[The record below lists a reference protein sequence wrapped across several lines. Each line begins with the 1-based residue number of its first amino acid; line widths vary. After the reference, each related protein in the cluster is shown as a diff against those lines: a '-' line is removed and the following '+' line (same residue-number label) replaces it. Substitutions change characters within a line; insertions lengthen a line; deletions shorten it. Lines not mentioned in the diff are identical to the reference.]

1 MRAAVS
7 RAACIVGRDCADA
20 IARADPNRGPL
31 IEKNTGQQGNAMTET
46 AKSTGESTASSPTDQ
61 VADKSLVGSGYAK
74 YVLVVLTIVYVFNFV
89 DRQII
94 SILAEDIKADL
105 NVTDADLGI
114 LYGTVF
120 AVFYALFG
128 IPLGRLADVW
138 MRKTMISIGLA
149 FWSVMTALSGTAKTF
164 GALLGYRIGVGVG
177 EASASP
183 AAFSMLADYFNPKQ
197 RATVMAIYS
206 SGVYIGGGIG
216 LAIGGVVLDTW
227 HRWFPDPA
235 TAPFGLKGW
244 QMAFLL
250 VGIPGVLMAIWVK
263 TLKEPLRGMS
273 EGLTVKPEPHPFKV
287 TGRELMGVLPVLNF
301 FNLFLNKASGKV
313 IATNLIALAAI
324 AVCGWLLNQIMPNPV
339 QWIAMGIGVY
349 CTFTW
354 TQQLVIRSPLVFDAI
369 FRNRTVMLTCIAFPC
384 IGFVGYGSNFFAIP
398 YLLRA
403 HEVSHSEIGTVI
415 GLTAAVGA
423 WLGISLGGY
432 MADKLKERWE
442 YGRLLVGLF
451 SIVATI
457 PFAAGVY
464 FSTSLTVVYV
474 CNFFAM
480 FFSPMYIG
488 PATST
493 VNDLVPPQMRG
504 TASAIYL
511 MMMTFIGLAM
521 GPFMMG
527 QISTAYAK
535 TGMAVGP
542 ALRLGVAW
550 GYSMLLVAFV
560 LIIAACF
567 SIQRDKARAAAL
579 AAATAG
585 TAGPIRATGH

>member
-1 MRAAVS
+1 MSESKAAS
-7 RAACIVGRDCADA
+7 QAAS
-20 IARADPNRGPL
+20 P
-31 IEKNTGQQGNAMTET
+31 
-46 AKSTGESTASSPTDQ
+46 ASNSDF
-61 VADKSLVGSGYAK
+61 ADKSQVGSGYAK

-94 SILAEDIKADL
+94 SILAEDIKRDL
-105 NVTDADLGI
+105 KITDADLGI

-138 MRKTMISIGLA
+138 MRRTMISIGLA
-149 FWSVMTALSGTAKTF
+149 FWSVMTALSGTAKSF
-164 GALLGYRIGVGVG
+164 GALLGYRIGVGMG

-227 HRWFPDPA
+227 HAWFPDTA

-250 VGIPGVLMAIWVK
+250 VGIPGILMAIWVK
-263 TLKEPLRGMS
+263 TLREPIRGMS
-273 EGLTVKPEPHPFKV
+273 EGITIKSEAQPFKMA
-287 TGRELMGVLPVLNF
+287 GRELMGVFPVLNF
-301 FNLFLNKASGKV
+301 INLILNKATPKI
-313 IATNLIALAAI
+313 IAINLMTLALVVAA
-324 AVCGWLLNQIMPNPV
+324 AWGLHQVFPNVV
-339 QWIAMGIGVY
+339 QWVAMAIGVY

-354 TQQLVIRSPLVFDAI
+354 AQALTLRSPDVFTAI
-369 FRNRTVMLTCIAFPC
+369 FRNRTVMIACIAFPS

-403 HEVSHSEIGTVI
+403 HNVSHSEIGTVI

-423 WLGISLGGY
+423 WLGISIGG
-432 MADKLKERWE
+432 MLADKLKQRWAH
-442 YGRLLVGLF
+442 GRLLVGLLC
-451 SIVATI
+451 IVMTL
-457 PFAAGVY
+457 PFAYGVY
-464 FSTSLTVVYV
+464 FATELSVVYI
-474 CNFFAM
+474 CNFFVM

-504 TASAIYL
+504 TVSAVYL

-521 GPFMMG
+521 GPFTMG

-535 TGMAVGP
+535 AGMAVGP
-542 ALRLGVAW
+542 ALRTGVAW
-550 GYSMLLVAFV
+550 GYTMLFVAAI

-567 SIQRDKARAAAL
+567 TIKRDEARKTWTGGAAH
-579 AAATAG
+579 
-585 TAGPIRATGH
+585 GH

>member
-1 MRAAVS
+1 MTDTVTDASEPQAAS
-7 RAACIVGRDCADA
+7 RKTRFADHTYVG
-20 IARADPNRGPL
+20 
-31 IEKNTGQQGNAMTET
+31 T
-46 AKSTGESTASSPTDQ
+46 
-61 VADKSLVGSGYAK
+61 GYAK
-74 YVLVVLTIVYVFNFV
+74 YVLIVLTIVYVFNFV

-94 SILAEDIKADL
+94 SILAEEIKADL
-105 NVTDADLGI
+105 KVTDADLGI

-138 MRKTMISIGLA
+138 LRKSMISIGLA
-149 FWSVMTALSGTAKTF
+149 FWSIMTALSGTARTF
-164 GALLGYRIGVGVG
+164 GTLLGYRIGVGVG

-183 AAFSMLADYFNPKQ
+183 AAFSMLADYFSPKQ

-227 HRWFPDPA
+227 HSWFPDPA
-235 TAPFGLKGW
+235 SAPFGLKGW

-250 VGIPGVLMAIWVK
+250 VGIPGILMALWVH
-263 TLKEPLRGMS
+263 TLREPIRGMS
-273 EGLTVKPEPHPFKV
+273 EGLTVKEEPHPFAV
-287 TGRELMGVLPVLNF
+287 TWRELMGVLPVLNF
-301 FNLFLNKASGKV
+301 FNLIVNKASPKTLAINIVAAIVV
-313 IATNLIALAAI
+313 IAGCL
-324 AVCGWLLNQIMPNPV
+324 GMHQIMPSPV
-339 QWIAMGIGVY
+339 QWIAMGVGVY

-354 TQQLVIRSPLVFDAI
+354 AQALALRSPLVFEAI
-369 FRNRTVMLTCIAFPC
+369 FKNRTVILASVAFPC
-384 IGFVGYGSNFFAIP
+384 IGFVGYGSNFFAVP

-415 GLTAAVGA
+415 GLTAAFGA
-423 WLGISLGGY
+423 WLGISVGGY
-432 MADKLKERWE
+432 LADRLKQRWE
-442 YGRLLVGLF
+442 HGRLLVGMLC
-451 SIVATI
+451 IVMTL

-464 FSTSLTVVYV
+464 FSSSLSVVYV
-474 CNFFAM
+474 CNFLVM

-488 PATST
+488 PAMST

-521 GPFMMG
+521 GPFTMG

-535 TGMAVGP
+535 SGMNVAE
-542 ALRLGVAW
+542 ALRLGVCW
-550 GYSMLLVAFV
+550 GYLMLAVAFV
-560 LIIAACF
+560 LIVVACF
-567 SIQRDKARAAAL
+567 TIRGDKQKAAAL
-579 AAATAG
+579 AAAAP
-585 TAGPIRATGH
+585 AGPVRAAVH

>member
-1 MRAAVS
+1 
-7 RAACIVGRDCADA
+7 
-20 IARADPNRGPL
+20 
-31 IEKNTGQQGNAMTET
+31 MTES
-46 AKSTGESTASSPTDQ
+46 ASASSAASASSPAAGD
-61 VADKSLVGSGYAK
+61 VADKSLVGGAYAK

-94 SILAEDIKADL
+94 SILAEEIKADL
-105 NVTDADLGI
+105 KVTDADLGI

-138 MRKTMISIGLA
+138 MRRTMISIGLA
-149 FWSVMTALSGTAKTF
+149 FWSVMTALSGTARSF

-183 AAFSMLADYFNPKQ
+183 AAFSILADYFNPKQ

-216 LAIGGVVLDTW
+216 LAIGGIVLDTW
-227 HRWFPDPA
+227 HAWFPDH
-235 TAPFGLKGW
+235 TQAPFGLKGW

-250 VGIPGVLMAIWVK
+250 VGIPGLLMALWVK
-263 TLKEPLRGMS
+263 TLREPLRGMS
-273 EGLTVKPEPHPFKV
+273 EGLVVKPEPNPFAV

-301 FNLFLNKASGKV
+301 FNLILNKASGKV
-313 IATNLIALAAI
+313 IATNLVVLALI
-324 AVCGWLLNQIMPNPV
+324 VLCGLGLNQLMPSPV

-354 TQQLVIRSPLVFDAI
+354 AQQLVIRSPLVFDAI
-369 FRNRTVMLTCIAFPC
+369 FRNRTVMLTCVAFPC

-403 HEVSHSEIGTVI
+403 HEVSHSELGTAI

-432 MADKLKERWE
+432 MADKLKARWE
-442 YGRLLVGLF
+442 HGRLLVGLF
-451 SIVATI
+451 CIIMTL
-457 PFAAGVY
+457 PFVAGVY
-464 FSTSLTVVYV
+464 LSTSLTVVYV

-521 GPFMMG
+521 GPFTMG

-535 TGMAVGP
+535 AGVAVGP

-550 GYSMLLVAFV
+550 GYLMLAVAFV

-567 SIQRDKARAAAL
+567 SIRNDKQKAMAL
-579 AAATAG
+579 AAATA
-585 TAGPIRATGH
+585 AARA

>member
-1 MRAAVS
+1 M
-7 RAACIVGRDCADA
+7 
-20 IARADPNRGPL
+20 
-31 IEKNTGQQGNAMTET
+31 
-46 AKSTGESTASSPTDQ
+46 
-61 VADKSLVGSGYAK
+61 ADKSLVGSRYAK

-105 NVTDADLGI
+105 GVTDADLGI

-138 MRKTMISIGLA
+138 MRKSMISIGLA
-149 FWSVMTALSGTAKTF
+149 FWSVMTALSGTARSF

-216 LAIGGVVLDTW
+216 LAIGGIVLDTW
-227 HRWFPDPA
+227 HGWFPDHT

-250 VGIPGVLMAIWVK
+250 VGIPGLLMALWVR
-263 TLKEPLRGMS
+263 TLREPIRGMS
-273 EGLTVKPEPHPFKV
+273 EGLTVKSEPHPFAMA
-287 TGRELMGVLPVLNF
+287 GRELMGVLPILNF
-301 FNLFLNKASGKV
+301 INLILNQASGKA
-313 IATNLIALAAI
+313 IAANLVALAAVV
-324 AVCGWLLNQIMPNPV
+324 AGGWGLNRWLPSPV
-339 QWIAMGIGVY
+339 QWIAMGVGIY

-354 TQQLVIRSPLVFDAI
+354 AQALVIRSPAVFDAI
-369 FRNRTVMLTCIAFPC
+369 FRNRTVMLTCVAFPC

-423 WLGISLGGY
+423 WLGISMGGY
-432 MADKLKERWE
+432 LADKLKARWE
-442 YGRLLVGLF
+442 HGRLLVGLLC
-451 SIVATI
+451 IVMTL

-464 FSTSLTVVYV
+464 FATSLAIVYV
-474 CNFFAM
+474 CNFFVM

-504 TASAIYL
+504 TVSAIYL

-521 GPFMMG
+521 GPFTMG

-550 GYSMLLVAFV
+550 GYLMLLVAFV
-560 LIIAACF
+560 LIIVACF
-567 SIQRDKARAAAL
+567 SIHRDQRKAAAI
-579 AAATAG
+579 AG
-585 TAGPIRATGH
+585 GAQFAH

>member
-1 MRAAVS
+1 MIPTQSDSTQAETTP
-7 RAACIVGRDCADA
+7 GD
-20 IARADPNRGPL
+20 N
-31 IEKNTGQQGNAMTET
+31 NA
-46 AKSTGESTASSPTDQ
+46 PTPAPPGF
-61 VADKSLVGSGYAK
+61 ADKSYVGSGYAK

-105 NVTDADLGI
+105 HITDADLGI

-138 MRKTMISIGLA
+138 MRKSMISIGLA
-149 FWSVMTALSGTAKTF
+149 FWSLMTALSGTAKTF
-164 GALLGYRIGVGVG
+164 GSLLGYRIGVGVG

-227 HRWFPDPA
+227 HAWFPDHT

-250 VGIPGVLMAIWVK
+250 VGIPGILMAVWVR

-273 EGLTVKPEPHPFKV
+273 EGLNPKSEPHPFRLMW
-287 TGRELMGVLPVLNF
+287 RELMGVLPVLNF
-301 FNLFLNKASGKV
+301 INLVLNKAGAKV
-313 IATNLIALAAI
+313 LIANLIALGLIAA
-324 AVCGWLLNQIMPNPV
+324 AAFGLHQLMPNKV
-339 QWIAMGIGVY
+339 QWLAMGIGVY

-354 TQQLVIRSPLVFDAI
+354 TQALVIRSPEVFNAI
-369 FRNRTVMLTCIAFPC
+369 FKNRTVMLTCIAFPC

-403 HEVSHSEIGTVI
+403 HNVSHAEIGTVI
-415 GLTAAVGA
+415 GLGAAIGA
-423 WLGISLGGY
+423 WLGISVGGFL
-432 MADKLKERWE
+432 ADKLKERWE

-451 SIVATI
+451 SIVMTL
-457 PFAAGVY
+457 PFAYGVY
-464 FSTSLTVVYV
+464 FATDLKWVYI
-474 CNFFAM
+474 CNVLVM

-504 TASAIYL
+504 TVSAIYL

-521 GPFMMG
+521 GPFVMG
-527 QISTAYAK
+527 QISTAYAMS
-535 TGMAVGP
+535 GVAVGP
-542 ALRLGVAW
+542 ALRSGVAW
-550 GYSMLLVAFV
+550 GYLMLAVAFV
-560 LIIAACF
+560 LIVVACF
-567 SIQRDKARAAAL
+567 TIQRDKKRAA
-579 AAATAG
+579 
-585 TAGPIRATGH
+585 

>member
-1 MRAAVS
+1 MNEPQKTNESTSAPSTGTSGPSAPS
-7 RAACIVGRDCADA
+7 ANFADA
-20 IARADPNRGPL
+20 
-31 IEKNTGQQGNAMTET
+31 
-46 AKSTGESTASSPTDQ
+46 ST
-61 VADKSLVGSGYAK
+61 VGTGYAK

-94 SILAEDIKADL
+94 SILAEEIKADL

-138 MRKTMISIGLA
+138 MRKSMISIGLA
-149 FWSVMTALSGTAKTF
+149 FWSVMTALSGTARTF
-164 GALLGYRIGVGVG
+164 GTLLGYRIGVGVG

-206 SGVYIGGGIG
+206 SGVYIGGGVG

-227 HRWFPDPA
+227 HHWFPDPS
-235 TAPFGLKGW
+235 TSPFGLKGW

-250 VGIPGVLMAIWVK
+250 VGIPGILMALWVK
-263 TLKEPLRGMS
+263 TLREPIRGMS
-273 EGLTVKPEPHPFKV
+273 EGRVVPSESHPFKMA
-287 TGRELMGVLPVLNF
+287 GRELMGVFPGLNLI
-301 FNLFLNKASGKV
+301 NLVIHKAGAKAIAINLVALAGV
-313 IATNLIALAAI
+313 IAGAWGLHQLF
-324 AVCGWLLNQIMPNPV
+324 PNVV
-339 QWIAMGIGVY
+339 QWTAMAIGVY
-349 CTFTW
+349 SVFTW
-354 TQQLVIRSPLVFDAI
+354 AQALVVRSPEVFKAI
-369 FRNRTVMLTCIAFPC
+369 FKNRTVMLTCIAFPC

-403 HEVSHSEIGTVI
+403 HNVSHAEIGTVI

-423 WLGISLGGY
+423 WMGISVGGVL
-432 MADKLKERWE
+432 ADKLKERWAH
-442 YGRLLVGLF
+442 GRLLVGLIC
-451 SIVATI
+451 IVMTL
-457 PFAAGVY
+457 PFAYGVY
-464 FSTSLTVVYV
+464 FSTSLSWVYV
-474 CNFFAM
+474 FNFFAM

-504 TASAIYL
+504 TVSAVYL

-521 GPFMMG
+521 GPFTMG
-527 QISTAYAK
+527 QISTVYAK
-535 TGMAVGP
+535 AGMAVGP
-542 ALRLGVAW
+542 ALRLGVMW
-550 GYSMLLVAFV
+550 GYLMMAVAFA
-560 LIIAACF
+560 LIVFACF
-567 SIQRDKARAAAL
+567 TINRDQKKPA
-579 AAATAG
+579 
-585 TAGPIRATGH
+585 

>member
-1 MRAAVS
+1 
-7 RAACIVGRDCADA
+7 
-20 IARADPNRGPL
+20 
-31 IEKNTGQQGNAMTET
+31 MTET
-46 AKSTGESTASSPTDQ
+46 ENTAATKSGAAPATPSSGF
-61 VADKSLVGSGYAK
+61 ADKSFVDSRYST

-94 SILAEDIKADL
+94 SILAEDLKADL
-105 NVTDADLGI
+105 KITDADLGI

-138 MRKTMISIGLA
+138 MRRSMISIGLA
-149 FWSVMTALSGTAKTF
+149 FWSVMTAMSGTVRTF

-177 EASASP
+177 EASATP
-183 AAFSMLADYFNPKQ
+183 AAFSMLSDYFNPKK
-197 RATVMAIYS
+197 RATVLAIYS

-227 HRWFPDPA
+227 HHWYPDST
-235 TAPFGLKGW
+235 TAPFALKGW

-250 VGIPGVLMAIWVK
+250 VGIPGLLMAIWVK
-263 TLKEPLRGMS
+263 TLREPIRGMS
-273 EGLTVKPEPHPFKV
+273 EGLTMRHEPHPFRMV
-287 TGRELMGVLPVLNF
+287 GRELMGVLPVLNF
-301 FNLFLNKASGKV
+301 INLVINKASAKVLAINVAFLGAV
-313 IATNLIALAAI
+313 IA
-324 AVCGWLLNQIMPNPV
+324 CGWGLHQVMPNRI

-354 TQQLVIRSPLVFDAI
+354 TQALIIRSPEVFTAI
-369 FRNRTVMLTCIAFPC
+369 FKNPTVMLTCIAFPC

-403 HEVSHSEIGTVI
+403 HNVSHAEIGTVI

-423 WLGISLGGY
+423 WMGISVGGIV
-432 MADKLKERWE
+432 ADKLKAKWE
-442 YGRLLVGLF
+442 HGRLLVGLF
-451 SIVATI
+451 CIVMTL

-464 FSTSLTVVYV
+464 FSPTLPMVYV
-474 CNFFAM
+474 FNFLVM

-493 VNDLVPPQMRG
+493 VNDLVPPHMRG
-504 TASAIYL
+504 TVSAIYL

-521 GPFMMG
+521 GPFTMG

-535 TGMAVGP
+535 SGVAVGP
-542 ALRLGVAW
+542 ALRMGVAW
-550 GYSMLLVAFV
+550 GYSMLVVAFV
-560 LIIAACF
+560 LIVIACF
-567 SIQRDKARAAAL
+567 TIRRDKAKVAAAL
-579 AAATAG
+579 AAARG
-585 TAGPIRATGH
+585 

>member
-1 MRAAVS
+1 MQTAF
-7 RAACIVGRDCADA
+7 
-20 IARADPNRGPL
+20 ARAYSCLVIEPHAAAKNNAVANRR
-31 IEKNTGQQGNAMTET
+31 GQSNEDVGGYMNDSADRVLESDVAAQP
-46 AKSTGESTASSPTDQ
+46 AKRF
-61 VADKSLVGSGYAK
+61 ADKSMVGSGYAK

-94 SILAEDIKADL
+94 SILAEEIKADL
-105 NVTDADLGI
+105 KVTDADLGI

-138 MRKTMISIGLA
+138 MRTTMISIGLA
-149 FWSVMTALSGTAKTF
+149 FWSLMTALSGTARSF
-164 GALLGYRIGVGVG
+164 GTLLGYRIGVGVG

-183 AAFSMLADYFNPKQ
+183 AAFSILADYFNPKQ

-227 HRWFPDPA
+227 QHWFPDPA
-235 TAPFGLKGW
+235 QAPFGMKGW
-244 QMAFLL
+244 HMAFLL
-250 VGIPGVLMAIWVK
+250 VGIPGLLMALWVR
-263 TLKEPLRGMS
+263 TLREPLRGMS
-273 EGLTVKPEPHPFKV
+273 EGLAVKTEPRPFAV

-301 FNLFLNKASGKV
+301 LNLILNKASPKT
-313 IATNLIALAAI
+313 IATNLIGLAAI
-324 AVCGWLLNQIMPNPV
+324 VAIAWTLNRWMPSPV
-339 QWIAMGIGVY
+339 QWIAMGVGVY

-354 TQQLVIRSPLVFDAI
+354 AQSLALRSPVVFAAI
-369 FRNRTVMLTCIAFPC
+369 FKNRTVMLTCVAFPC
-384 IGFVGYGSNFFAIP
+384 IGFVGYGSNFFAVP

-403 HEVSHSEIGTVI
+403 HEVSHAELGTVI
-415 GLTAAVGA
+415 GLTAASGA
-423 WLGISLGGY
+423 WLGISAGGIL
-432 MADKLKERWE
+432 ADKLKERWE
-442 YGRLLVGLF
+442 HGRLLVGLLC
-451 SIVATI
+451 IVMTL
-457 PFAAGVY
+457 PFAAAVY
-464 FSTSLTVVYV
+464 FSTSLTVVYI
-474 CNFFAM
+474 CNFLVM

-504 TASAIYL
+504 TVSAVYL

-521 GPFMMG
+521 GPFTMG

-550 GYSMLLVAFV
+550 GYSMLLVAFI
-560 LIIAACF
+560 LIVIACF
-567 SIQRDKARAAAL
+567 SIRRDKQRAAAL
-579 AAATAG
+579 AAAAP
-585 TAGPIRATGH
+585 AMAH

>member
-1 MRAAVS
+1 MSEIANSTLESDASAARAAH
-7 RAACIVGRDCADA
+7 
-20 IARADPNRGPL
+20 
-31 IEKNTGQQGNAMTET
+31 
-46 AKSTGESTASSPTDQ
+46 
-61 VADKSLVGSGYAK
+61 VADKSMVGSGYAK

-94 SILAEDIKADL
+94 SILAEEIKADL
-105 NVTDADLGI
+105 KVTDADLGI

-138 MRKTMISIGLA
+138 MRTTMISVGLA
-149 FWSVMTALSGTAKTF
+149 FWSVMTTLSGTARSF
-164 GALLGYRIGVGVG
+164 GTLLGYRVGVGVG

-206 SGVYIGGGIG
+206 SGVYIGGGVG

-227 HRWFPDPA
+227 EHWFPDH
-235 TAPFGLKGW
+235 TLAPFGMKGW

-250 VGIPGVLMAIWVK
+250 VGIPGILMALWVK
-263 TLKEPLRGMS
+263 TLREPIRGMS
-273 EGLTVKPEPHPFKV
+273 EGLTVKAEPRPFAV

-301 FNLFLNKASGKV
+301 FNLIINKAPARTIV
-313 IATNLIALAAI
+313 MNLVALVAIGAA
-324 AVCGWLLNQIMPNPV
+324 GWGLNVWMPNPV

-354 TQQLVIRSPLVFDAI
+354 AQALALRSPLVFEAI
-369 FRNRTVMLTCIAFPC
+369 FKNRTVMLTCIAFPC
-384 IGFVGYGSNFFAIP
+384 IGFVSYGSNFFAIP

-403 HEVSHSEIGTVI
+403 HEVSHAEIGTVI

-423 WLGISLGGY
+423 WLGISIGGY
-432 MADKLKERWE
+432 AADKLKERWE
-442 YGRLLVGLF
+442 HGRLLVGLF
-451 SIVATI
+451 CIVTTV
-457 PFAAGVY
+457 PFAAAVY
-464 FSTSLTVVYV
+464 FSSNLAVVYV
-474 CNFFAM
+474 CNFLVM

-493 VNDLVPPQMRG
+493 VNDLVPPHMRG

-521 GPFMMG
+521 GPFTMG

-550 GYSMLLVAFV
+550 GYVMLIVAFV
-560 LIIAACF
+560 LIVVACF
-567 SIQRDKARAAAL
+567 TIHRDKAKAAAL
-579 AAATAG
+579 ATPTISPAA
-585 TAGPIRATGH
+585 

>member
-1 MRAAVS
+1 MTDSATTAT
-7 RAACIVGRDCADA
+7 DA
-20 IARADPNRGPL
+20 
-31 IEKNTGQQGNAMTET
+31 K
-46 AKSTGESTASSPTDQ
+46 ASPSQAEP

-94 SILAEDIKADL
+94 SILAEEIKADL
-105 NVTDADLGI
+105 KVTDADLGI

-138 MRKTMISIGLA
+138 MRKSMISIGLA
-149 FWSVMTALSGTAKTF
+149 FWSVMTALSGTARSF
-164 GALLGYRIGVGVG
+164 GTLLGYRVGVGVG

-206 SGVYIGGGIG
+206 SGVYIGGGVG
-216 LAIGGVVLDTW
+216 LMIGGVVLDTW
-227 HRWFPDPA
+227 HHWFPDPSQ
-235 TAPFGLKGW
+235 APFGLKGW

-250 VGIPGVLMAIWVK
+250 VGIPGILMAIWVK
-263 TLKEPLRGMS
+263 TLREPMRGMS
-273 EGLTVKPEPHPFKV
+273 EGITVKPEPHPFAV
-287 TGRELMGVLPVLNF
+287 TRRELMGVLPVLNF
-301 FNLFLNKASGKV
+301 INLIVNKAGVKT
-313 IATNLIALAAI
+313 IATNLVGLAI
-324 AVCGWLLNQIMPNPV
+324 IVLCGWLLNQVMPNIV
-339 QWIAMGIGVY
+339 QWVAMGIGVY

-354 TQQLVIRSPLVFDAI
+354 AQALKLRSPAVYDAI
-369 FRNRTVMLTCIAFPC
+369 FRNRTVMLTCVAFPC

-403 HEVSHSEIGTVI
+403 HNVSHAEIGTVI

-423 WLGISLGGY
+423 WMGISVGGFL
-432 MADKLKERWE
+432 ADKLKERWE
-442 YGRLLVGLF
+442 YGRLLVGLLC
-451 SIVATI
+451 IIMTL
-457 PFAAGVY
+457 PFAYGVY
-464 FSTSLTVVYV
+464 FAPSLSIVYV

-535 TGMAVGP
+535 GGMAVGP
-542 ALRLGVAW
+542 ALRTGVAW
-550 GYSMLLVAFV
+550 GYLMLLVAFV
-560 LIIAACF
+560 LIIVACF
-567 SIQRDKARAAAL
+567 SISRDKQKAAAL
-579 AAATAG
+579 AAASPGMA
-585 TAGPIRATGH
+585 APARAH

>member
-1 MRAAVS
+1 MNQ
-7 RAACIVGRDCADA
+7 
-20 IARADPNRGPL
+20 P
-31 IEKNTGQQGNAMTET
+31 
-46 AKSTGESTASSPTDQ
+46 STSSSEAPVAES
-61 VADKSLVGSGYAK
+61 ADKSYVGSPYAK

-94 SILAEDIKADL
+94 SILAEDIKRDL
-105 NVTDADLGI
+105 GVTDADLGI

-128 IPLGRLADVW
+128 IPLGRLADLW
-138 MRKTMISIGLA
+138 MRKSMISIGLA

-164 GALLGYRIGVGVG
+164 GTLLGYRIGVGMG

-227 HRWFPDPA
+227 HAWFPDPA
-235 TAPFGLKGW
+235 SAPLGLKGW
-244 QMAFLL
+244 QMAFFL
-250 VGIPGVLMAIWVK
+250 VGIPGILMAIWVK
-263 TLKEPLRGMS
+263 TLREPTRGMS
-273 EGLTVKPEPHPFKV
+273 EGITIKSEPHPFKMA
-287 TGRELMGVLPVLNF
+287 GRELMGVFPVLNF
-301 FNLFLNKASGKV
+301 INLVVNKATSKV
-313 IATNLIALAAI
+313 IAINLLMLALTVAA
-324 AVCGWLLNQIMPNPV
+324 AFGLHRLFPNIV
-339 QWIAMGIGVY
+339 QWVAMSIGVY

-354 TQQLVIRSPLVFDAI
+354 AQSLVLRSPDVFTAI
-369 FRNRTVMLTCIAFPC
+369 FRNRTVMLACIAFPS

-403 HEVSHSEIGTVI
+403 HNVSHAEIGTVI

-423 WLGISLGGY
+423 WLGISLGGFL
-432 MADKLKERWE
+432 ADKLKQRWVH
-442 YGRLLVGLF
+442 GRLLVGLLC
-451 SIVATI
+451 IVMTL
-457 PFAAGVY
+457 PFAYGVY
-464 FSTSLTVVYV
+464 FGTTLKVVYI

-504 TASAIYL
+504 TVSAVYL

-521 GPFMMG
+521 GPFTMG

-535 TGMAVGP
+535 TGMAIGP
-542 ALRLGVAW
+542 ALRTGVAW
-550 GYSMLLVAFV
+550 GYLMLAVAFV

-567 SIQRDKARAAAL
+567 TIKRDEARKTWVGAAAH
-579 AAATAG
+579 
-585 TAGPIRATGH
+585 GH

>member
-1 MRAAVS
+1 
-7 RAACIVGRDCADA
+7 
-20 IARADPNRGPL
+20 
-31 IEKNTGQQGNAMTET
+31 MTE
-46 AKSTGESTASSPTDQ
+46 AVNESVESTASPHKGRI
-61 VADKSLVGSGYAK
+61 ADKSFVGSAYAK
-74 YVLVVLTIVYVFNFV
+74 YVLIVLTIVYVFNFV

-138 MRKTMISIGLA
+138 ARKTMIAIGLF
-149 FWSVMTALSGTAKTF
+149 FWSAMTALSGTARSF

-183 AAFSMLADYFNPKQ
+183 AAFSMLSDYFSPKQ

-227 HRWFPDPA
+227 HAWYPDPA

-250 VGIPGVLMAIWVK
+250 VGIPGLLMALWVH
-263 TLKEPLRGMS
+263 TLREPLRGMS
-273 EGLTVKPEPHPFKV
+273 EGLTVKSEAHPFAA
-287 TGRELMGVLPVLNF
+287 TWRELMGVLPVLNF
-301 FNLFLNKASGKV
+301 FNLIINKASGKT
-313 IATNLIALAAI
+313 IAMNLVALAIIVA
-324 AVCGWLLNQIMPNPV
+324 CSWLLHQWMPSIV
-339 QWIAMGIGVY
+339 QWTAMGIGVY

-354 TQQLVIRSPLVFDAI
+354 AQALALRSPLVFEAI
-369 FRNRTVMLTCIAFPC
+369 FKNRTVMLTCVAFPC
-384 IGFVGYGSNFFAIP
+384 IGFVGYGSNFFAVP

-403 HEVSHSEIGTVI
+403 HEVSHAEIGTVI

-423 WLGISLGGY
+423 WLGISIGGY
-432 MADKLKERWE
+432 AADKLKARWE
-442 YGRLLVGLF
+442 HGRLLVGLF
-451 SIVATI
+451 CIVMTL

-464 FSTSLTVVYV
+464 FAESLAVVYV
-474 CNFFAM
+474 CNFFVM

-521 GPFMMG
+521 GPFTMG

-535 TGMAVGP
+535 TGMDVGL
-542 ALRLGVAW
+542 ALRFGVAW
-550 GYSMLLVAFV
+550 GYLMLAVAAV

-567 SIQRDKARAAAL
+567 SIRRDKQRAAAL
-579 AAATAG
+579 AAAS
-585 TAGPIRATGH
+585 ATSVTPGAH